1 VISLDVAIWVAAIF
15 NLLQWSYLY
24 KETRFFRFS
33 EHTFLGLSIAN
44 VLVLAIVNI
53 VNMAINPLMKGQV
66 VYILPI
72 VLGISIWTIVWT
84 KYAWVS
90 RYAIGLM
97 IGAVTGL
104 SIRGYLKA
112 NIADQLSAVI
122 TLAKP
127 TSDPFQNFNNA
138 LMIIFTI
145 ATIVYFFFTTG
156 SRIPPPLAR
165 MRSTIERI
173 ARYVMMAA
181 FGTVIGGDIFART
194 AMMTA
199 RVIFILKQWLGL

>member
-1 VISLDVAIWVAAIF
+1 MISLDLAIWVAAIF

-53 VNMAINPLMKGQV
+53 INMAVNPVMKGQV
-66 VYILPI
+66 VYIVPI
-72 VLGISIWTIVWT
+72 LLGISIWTIAWT

-97 IGAVTGL
+97 VGAVTGL

-112 NIADQLSAVI
+112 NIVDQLSAVMA
-122 TLAKP
+122 LAKP
-127 TSDPFQNFNNA
+127 TPNPLQSFNNA

-145 ATIVYFFFTTG
+145 ATIVYFFFSAG
-156 SRIPPPLAR
+156 SGVPPPLAR
-165 MRSTIERI
+165 TRSVLERI

-199 RVIFILKQWLGL
+199 RIIFLLKQWIGL

>member
-1 VISLDVAIWVAAIF
+1 MISLDIAIWVAAIF

-53 VNMAINPLMKGQV
+53 TSMAINPLMKGQV
-66 VYILPI
+66 IYVIPI

-90 RYAIGLM
+90 RYAMSLLV
-97 IGAVTGL
+97 GAVTGL
-104 SIRGYLKA
+104 SIRGYIKA
-112 NIADQLSAVI
+112 NIVDQLIATI
-122 TLAKP
+122 ELAKAAP
-127 TSDPFQNFNNA
+127 DAFKYLNNI

-145 ATIVYFFFTTG
+145 AALVYFFFTTG
-156 SRIPPPLAR
+156 TRMPAPLAR
-165 MRSTIERI
+165 SRSVLEKL

-199 RVIFILKQWLGL
+199 RVIFLLKQWLGL